1 MVQFHE
7 ARIIVLDILIN
18 IHYKKNQINFVSLF
32 DGPNDTFQVHQKANS
47 SLDSI
52 CFLVNAFKLMLVKI
66 FKISK
71 NLTGDLYRLKCEN

>member
-18 IHYKKNQINFVSLF
+18 IHYKKTKLTLF
-32 DGPNDTFQVHQKANS
+32 RYSTVRLIHSKFTKKQTAIS
-47 SLDSI
+47 
-52 CFLVNAFKLMLVKI
+52 AFLMLVKI